1 MKLLLAIVLVFVPVL
16 ASHDDSALIEAAKS
30 SEVVVVAEVVEVHAS
45 PGYWSGVVASV
56 QHVHYK
62 VLETLK
68 GNVTRT
74 DIDAGHYVVANSLTA
89 DRKSPQLSPVLF
101 KPGNHVVLM
110 LTRERGHSCKLDQVP
125 DGMEAFCSRNEN
137 TGATL
142 ASSALIRKLRDS
154 LLAK

>member
-1 MKLLLAIVLVFVPVL
+1 MKLLLAIVLVFTPAL
-16 ASHDDSALIEAAKS
+16 ASRDDNALIEAAKY
-30 SEVVVVAEVVEVHAS
+30 SEVVVIAEVVKVDAS

-56 QHVHYK
+56 QHVRYR

-68 GNVTRT
+68 GKVRRA

-89 DRKSPQLSPVLF
+89 DQKVPQLSSTLF

-110 LTRERGHSCKLDQVP
+110 LNRERGHGCRLDQVP
-125 DGMEAFCSRNEN
+125 DGIEAFCSPNEN

-142 ASSALIRKLRDS
+142 AFPSLIRKLRES
-154 LLAK
+154 LGTK

>member
-1 MKLLLAIVLVFVPVL
+1 MKLLLTIALLFVPTL
-16 ASHDDSALIEAAKS
+16 ATHDYSALIEAAKH
-30 SEVVVVAEVVEVHAS
+30 SEVIVVAEIVKVDPS
-45 PGYWSGVVASV
+45 PGYWSGVLASV

-68 GNVTRT
+68 GNVRQT

-89 DRKSPQLSPVLF
+89 DRKVAQITSALF

-110 LTRERGHSCKLDQVP
+110 LSRERGHGCRLDEAP
-125 DGMEAFCSRNEN
+125 DGTETFCSPSEN

-142 ASSALIRKLRDS
+142 ASPSLVRKLRES
-154 LLAK
+154 LSRN